1 MHRGILSPQANPNPR
16 STGDSRESRRNKR
29 QSLAMGGEGG
39 SEANAERMV
48 NLSYAQDKEIRQG
61 EEDKPKKKRICCVC
75 RETKEVRRV
84 GVG

>member
-1 MHRGILSPQANPNPR
+1 
-16 STGDSRESRRNKR
+16 
-29 QSLAMGGEGG
+29 MGGEGG